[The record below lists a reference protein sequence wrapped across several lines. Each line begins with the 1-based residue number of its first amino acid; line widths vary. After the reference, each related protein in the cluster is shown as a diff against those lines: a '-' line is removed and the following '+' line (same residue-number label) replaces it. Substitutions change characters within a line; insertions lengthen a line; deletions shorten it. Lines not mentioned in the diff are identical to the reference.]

1 MTAMFLH
8 NFEGLPRFNG
18 YALVTK
24 DYLDS
29 RFNEFELRIE
39 AKIDKRFA
47 RMDARFAEMDARF
60 AEMDARFART
70 NVLLGVILLA
80 LAIPVLQTVLVWT
93 AP

>member
-47 RMDARFAEMDARF
+47 RMDARFAEMDARL
-60 AEMDARFART
+60 ART